1 MTTQN
6 DVFANFTSFQKE
18 ALEPLRAANGI
29 ATEAFERLARQ
40 NYAVLGD
47 YINFAVE
54 AARLPAKATDYNELL
69 TKQME
74 TARAFGEQAVRRSQ
88 EYVEIV
94 TAFQAKA
101 QAAAQAT
108 AQTAVQAPATK
119 AKAA

>member
-6 DVFANFTSFQKE
+6 DVFANFTNFQKE
-18 ALEPLRAANGI
+18 ALEPIRAANGV
-29 ATEAFERLARQ
+29 AAETFERLTRQ

-54 AARLPAKATDYNELL
+54 AARLPAKAADYNEFLA
-69 TKQME
+69 KQME

-94 TAFQAKA
+94 TAFQSK
-101 QAAAQAT
+101 AQAT
-108 AQTAVQAPATK
+108 AQSAVQTPATK
-119 AKAA
+119 SKAA

>member
-6 DVFANFTSFQKE
+6 DAFANFTNFQKE

-74 TARAFGEQAVRRSQ
+74 AARTFGEQAVRRSQ

-101 QAAAQAT
+101 QAT

>member
-18 ALEPLRAANGI
+18 AIEPLRAATSV
-29 ATEAFERLARQ
+29 AADTFERLARQ

-54 AARLPAKATDYNELL
+54 QARLPAKTTNYGEFVA
-69 TKQME
+69 KQLE

-101 QAAAQAT
+101 QAT
-108 AQTAVQAPATK
+108 AQTAVQTVATK

>member
-18 ALEPLRAANGI
+18 AFEPIRAANGV
-29 ATEAFERLARQ
+29 AAETFERLTRQ
-40 NYAVLGD
+40 NYEVLGD
-47 YINFAVE
+47 FINFAVE
-54 AARLPAKATDYNELL
+54 AVRLPTKVADYNELL
-69 TKQME
+69 TRQME

-101 QAAAQAT
+101 QATTRA
-108 AQTAVQAPATK
+108 AVQTPATK

>member
-6 DVFANFTSFQKE
+6 DVFANFANFQKE
-18 ALEPLRAANGI
+18 ALEPIRAANGV
-29 ATEAFERLARQ
+29 AVETFERLARQ

-54 AARLPAKATDYNELL
+54 AARLPAKTTDYSELL
-69 TKQME
+69 SKQME
-74 TARAFGEQAVRRSQ
+74 TARAFGEQVVRRSQ

-101 QAAAQAT
+101 VAQAT
-108 AQTAVQAPATK
+108 TQAPVSK

>member
-18 ALEPLRAANGI
+18 ALEPIRAANGVV
-29 ATEAFERLARQ
+29 AETFERLARQ

-47 YINFAVE
+47 CLNFAVE
-54 AARLPAKATDYNELL
+54 AARLPAKAVDYNEFLA
-69 TKQME
+69 KQME
-74 TARAFGEQAVRRSQ
+74 TTRAFGEQAVRRSQ

-94 TAFQAKA
+94 TALQAKAQTTA
-101 QAAAQAT
+101 QAAAQT
-108 AQTAVQAPATK
+108 PATK

>member
-1 MTTQN
+1 MTKQN

-18 ALEPLRAANGI
+18 ALEPIRAANGV
-29 ATEAFERLARQ
+29 AAETFERLTRQ

-47 YINFAVE
+47 FINFAVE
-54 AARLPAKATDYNELL
+54 AIRLPTKAADYNELL
-69 TKQME
+69 TRQIE

-94 TAFQAKA
+94 TALQAKA
-101 QAAAQAT
+101 QATTQAAV
-108 AQTAVQAPATK
+108 QTAATK

>member
-1 MTTQN
+1 MTTPN

-18 ALEPLRAANGI
+18 ALEPMRAANGV
-29 ATEAFERLARQ
+29 AAETFERLTRQ

-47 YINFAVE
+47 FINFAVE
-54 AARLPAKATDYNELL
+54 SARLPTKAADYNEFLA
-69 TKQME
+69 KQIE

-94 TAFQAKA
+94 TAFQTK
-101 QAAAQAT
+101 AQAT
-108 AQTAVQAPATK
+108 AQAAVQVPATK

>member
-6 DVFANFTSFQKE
+6 DVFTNFTSFQKE
-18 ALEPLRAANGI
+18 ALEPIRAANGV
-29 ATEAFERLARQ
+29 AAETFERLTRQ

-47 YINFAVE
+47 FINFAVE
-54 AARLPAKATDYNELL
+54 AVRLPTKVADYNELMA
-69 TKQME
+69 KQME

-101 QAAAQAT
+101 QATTQA
-108 AQTAVQAPATK
+108 AVQTPATK

>member
-6 DVFANFTSFQKE
+6 DVFANFTNFQKE
-18 ALEPLRAANGI
+18 ALEPLRAANGV
-29 ATEAFERLARQ
+29 AVETFERLARQ

-54 AARLPAKATDYNELL
+54 TARLPAKAADYNEFL

-101 QAAAQAT
+101 QST
-108 AQTAVQAPATK
+108 AQTAVQAPAAK